1 MNSWRHWQALFRK
14 FRARLRRRP
23 VPQASLASSPHFR
36 GRYSSQSLEQKHPK
50 HPAPLVFDTPSGV
63 FLTPAD
69 AESDLIVRTIAQG
82 IVFEPEIVAA
92 ALAYARPGDTI
103 LDVGANLGQMTVLF
117 AKAVPSGHVVAF
129 EADSYIADL
138 LRLNVELNRLTNV
151 AVIEGAVWNES
162 GINLRYPEPDLERF
176 GTYGAYGIEPAATT
190 GRLVQSITIDSLD
203 YPSPVSFM
211 KVDIQG
217 SDLYGLYGAI
227 ETIRRHNMPILFEYE
242 PLLQEQF
249 GTTLADYMHFVERI
263 GYRIERVINGINY
276 LILPRTPP
284 CA

>member
-1 MNSWRHWQALFRK
+1 MSSWRSLQTLFRT
-14 FRARLRRRP
+14 FRARLPRGP
-23 VPQASLASSPHFR
+23 FPQASLASSPHFR
-36 GRYSSQSLEQKHPK
+36 GRYSSQTLEHKHPQ
-50 HPAPLVFDTPSGV
+50 HPAPLIFDTPCGV

-103 LDVGANLGQMTVLF
+103 LDVGANLGQMTLLF

-162 GINLRYPEPDLERF
+162 GINLRYPEPDLKRF
-176 GTYGAYGIEPAATT
+176 GTYGSYGIEPAATT

-203 YPSPVSFM
+203 YPSPVTFM

-227 ETIRRHNMPILFEYE
+227 ETIRRHSMPILFEYE

-284 CA
+284 RA